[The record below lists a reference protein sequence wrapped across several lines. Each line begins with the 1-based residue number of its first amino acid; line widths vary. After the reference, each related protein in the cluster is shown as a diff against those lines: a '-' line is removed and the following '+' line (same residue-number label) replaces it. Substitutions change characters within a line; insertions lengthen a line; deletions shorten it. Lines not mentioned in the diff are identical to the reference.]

1 MKVSKGNIVG
11 FLGPNGAGK
20 STTMRILTGFLKADS
35 GFANICGFDTY
46 TNRLAAQ
53 SCLGYLPEAVSG
65 FSHLTG
71 REFLMFCCSSRGIKG
86 KNRLIA
92 INRVIKMIDLGFV
105 IDKKI
110 ETLSKGWRQRIWLGQ
125 AILHEPPVLILDE
138 PTDGLDPNQKDHLR
152 GLIKLIGSDKAIILS
167 THILEEAEELCDRV
181 VILSNGQKVTDKL
194 KVDLVDTHGKLSKAF
209 RQLTK
214 T

>member
-1 MKVSKGNIVG
+1 
-11 FLGPNGAGK
+11 
-20 STTMRILTGFLKADS
+20 
-35 GFANICGFDTY
+35 
-46 TNRLAAQ
+46 
-53 SCLGYLPEAVSG
+53 
-65 FSHLTG
+65 
-71 REFLMFCCSSRGIKG
+71 
-86 KNRLIA
+86 
-92 INRVIKMIDLGFV
+92 MIDLGFV

>member
-1 MKVSKGNIVG
+1 MAFGAYFHNKWFFWILQQIEAQDVLPIVMEMIDASNLIKTFGDTIAVNNVSLKVSKGNIVG

-46 TNRLAAQ
+46 INRLAAQ

-86 KNRLIA
+86 KNRSIA
-92 INRVIKMIDLGFV
+92 INRAIKLIDLGFV

-110 ETLSKGWRQRIWLGQ
+110 IEKTL
-125 AILHEPPVLILDE
+125 
-138 PTDGLDPNQKDHLR
+138 
-152 GLIKLIGSDKAIILS
+152 
-167 THILEEAEELCDRV
+167 
-181 VILSNGQKVTDKL
+181 
-194 KVDLVDTHGKLSKAF
+194 GKPK
-209 RQLTK
+209 
-214 T
+214 